1 MAREYKIFSW
11 KGALYRISSSHFDLI
26 TREVVEQRRMLEEY
40 INRHAEFLTALEPVS
55 LLRSPP
61 AIVKTMHEASVKT
74 GIGPMAAVAGAMAEF
89 ASAAALESGADEV
102 IVENGGDIYCCSP
115 RHVTVAL
122 HSGTEE
128 IADTLALDISPEQM
142 PLSVCSS
149 SSYMGHSLSFGRC
162 NLATAVSTQA
172 ALADAAATLAC
183 NLVRDESDI
192 PRVLDQV
199 TAIDGISGLILVKN
213 DKIGIAG
220 DLPKIVRQTDPKA
233 GEKITGLAE
242 SEFGDYGNSAR

>member
-1 MAREYKIFSW
+1 MPREYKIFSW
-11 KGALYRISSSHFDLI
+11 KDARYRISSPRFESI
-26 TREVVEQRRMLEEY
+26 INEIVEQRRILEEY
-40 INRHAEFLTALEPVS
+40 IAHHEQFRTSLEPVS
-55 LLRSPP
+55 LLPSAP
-61 AIVKTMHEASVKT
+61 AIVRAMHEASVKT

-89 ASAAALESGADEV
+89 ASKAAFESGADEA
-102 IVENGGDIYCCSP
+102 IVENGGDIYCYSP
-115 RHVTVAL
+115 RKVTVAL
-122 HSGTEE
+122 HTGTEE
-128 IADTLALDISPEQM
+128 IADSLALDISPEQM

-149 SSYMGHSLSFGRC
+149 SSYMGHSLSLGRC

-183 NLVRDESDI
+183 NLVRCESDI
-192 PRVLDQV
+192 PGVLDQV